1 MKSGRGAIFRRM
13 KASVRVLTGLVLCCV
28 ASAGAQSLPP
38 VAAFVGTRSLEGVS
52 LSPDGRY
59 LALLMRAPQGRV
71 AIVRDLTDQ
80 TIAPKPVMNSSP
92 EAQLTW
98 CRWASGTRLLCGYE
112 GAVRGA
118 GFIYSATRLTA
129 VDADG
134 KHWKV
139 LINDSRV
146 AGGQFQD
153 QVLSASLADPNTVL
167 IQADESLI
175 RNMPMDATAI
185 GRTISEFPAVEQ
197 LNIVTGEMRVLMPS
211 FHPIRRYLADRHGE
225 VRVGWGFENHGTEI
239 SYYARYER
247 SPGTHVW
254 KLLFKHDAFAQTG
267 YQPLAVC
274 IDQPDCVFAM
284 AGSEGRDALWRMD
297 LTGATAPKLEFAHP
311 AVDVAGP
318 VFGSDGRLLGVVY
331 ETDRPFFF
339 PVDPKVRAIID
350 ALKAPL
356 GNTFVRPVDSSSDE
370 NVFLVHTSSDIDPGT
385 FYLLDVAKGSLRPIG
400 SAYPDLDKKSLP
412 RLQSISFPA
421 ADGTTIP
428 GYLTVP
434 VGRRA
439 EHLPLIVM
447 PHGGPQARDHWN
459 FDFLRL
465 FLASRGY
472 AVLQVNFRGS
482 TGYGTKWLMDAHQ
495 DWGGL
500 TYSDITD
507 GARWV
512 VKQGIADPAHMCILG
527 WSFGGY
533 AALVGAVRNGDL
545 YRCAVS
551 IAGIS
556 DLSLLE
562 SQLSNFTNSGIAR
575 EQIGTL
581 RQKLKDDSPQRH
593 AADAAMPVLLIHGD
607 MDAQSN
613 VEQSIAMDDALA
625 HAHKNHEL
633 VIIKGGRHSLS
644 LESERTTLLTT
655 LERFLAENLG
665 PGAPAASAN

>member
-1 MKSGRGAIFRRM
+1 MRAFVG
-13 KASVRVLTGLVLCCV
+13 VLSGLVLCCA
-28 ASAGAQSLPP
+28 ASAGAESLPP
-38 VAAFVGTRSLEGVS
+38 VAAFVGTNSLEGVA

-59 LALLMRAPQGRV
+59 LAMIMRAPQGRV
-71 AIVRDLTDQ
+71 AIVRDLVEP
-80 TIAPKPVMNSSP
+80 AVAMKEVMSSSP

-98 CRWASGTRLLCGYE
+98 CRWATAKRLLCGYE
-112 GAVRGA
+112 GAIRDRGVV
-118 GFIYSATRLTA
+118 YPATRLAA
-129 VDADG
+129 VDPDG
-134 KHWKV
+134 RNWKI

-153 QVLSASLADPNTVL
+153 QVLSASLPQPDTVL
-167 IQADESLI
+167 VQADESLI
-175 RNMPMDATAI
+175 RNSAFVTNVAGQTM
-185 GRTISEFPAVEQ
+185 SEFPAVEE
-197 LNIVTGEMRVLMPS
+197 LNIVTGDMHVRLPS
-211 FHPIRRYLADRHGE
+211 FPPIRRYLTDRHGE
-225 VRVGWGFENHGTEI
+225 VRIGWGYESRSTDI
-239 SYYARYER
+239 SFWARYER
-247 SPGTHVW
+247 SPGLHAW
-254 KLLFKHDAFAQTG
+254 KLLFKQDAFADTG

-274 IDQPDCVFAM
+274 VDQPDCVFAM
-284 AGSEGRDALWRMD
+284 AGSEGRAALWRID
-297 LTGATAPKLEFAHP
+297 LTGQAQPRLEFSHP
-311 AVDVAGP
+311 AADVGGP

-339 PVDPKVRAIID
+339 PVDPKVRDIID
-350 ALKAPL
+350 GLKGPL
-356 GNTFVRPVDSSSDE
+356 GNTFVTLVDSRSDE

-385 FYLLDVAKGSLRPIG
+385 FYLLDVAKGSLRVIG
-400 SAYPDLDKKSLP
+400 SGFPNLDQKKLP
-412 RLQSISFPA
+412 RLQSISFTA

-447 PHGGPQARDHWN
+447 PHGGPAARDHWD

-482 TGYGTKWLMDAHQ
+482 TGYGSKWLMDAHQ

-507 GARWV
+507 GARWA
-512 VKQGIADPAHMCILG
+512 VKEGIADPAHMCIVG

-551 IAGIS
+551 IAGVS
-556 DLSLLE
+556 DLSMLE
-562 SQLSNFTNSGIAR
+562 SQMANFTNSGIVR

-581 RQKLKDDSPQRH
+581 HQKLKDDSPQRH
-593 AADAAMPVLLIHGD
+593 AADAAMPVLMIHGD
-607 MDAQSN
+607 MDSQSN

-625 HAHKNHEL
+625 HAHKKHEL

-644 LESERTTLLTT
+644 LESERITLMTT
-655 LERFLAENLG
+655 LERFLGENLG
-665 PGAPAASAN
+665 PGAPAPSAN

>member
-1 MKSGRGAIFRRM
+1 M
-13 KASVRVLTGLVLCCV
+13 KAFGLTLVGLMLC
-28 ASAGAQSLPP
+28 SAVSGADAPP
-38 VAAFVGTRSLEGVS
+38 PISAFVGTNSLEEVS
-52 LSPDGRY
+52 LSPDGHY
-59 LALLMRAPQGRV
+59 LALVMRGPQGRV
-71 AIVRDLTDQ
+71 AVVRNLLDQ
-80 TIAPKPVMNSSP
+80 TAPAKPVLTSSP
-92 EAQLTW
+92 EVQLTW

-112 GAVRGA
+112 GAVHGRGI
-118 GFIYSATRLTA
+118 IYNATRLAA

-134 KHWKV
+134 KNGKILV
-139 LINDSRV
+139 NDSRV

-153 QVLSASLADPNTVL
+153 QVLSASLADPDTVL
-167 IQADESLI
+167 VQADESLI
-175 RNMPMDATAI
+175 RNTPMEATTI
-185 GRTISEFPAVEQ
+185 GKTMSEFPAVEE
-197 LNIVTGEMRVLMPS
+197 LNVVTGTMHVLLPS
-211 FHPIRRYLADRHGE
+211 TPPIRRFLADRHGE
-225 VRVGWGFENHGTEI
+225 VRVGWGYENHSSEI
-239 SYYARYER
+239 SYWGRYER

-254 KLLFKHDAFAQTG
+254 KMLFKQDAFADGG

-274 IDQPDCVFAM
+274 VDQPDCVFAM
-284 AGSEGRDALWRMD
+284 AGAEGRSALWRID
-297 LTGATAPKLEFAHP
+297 LSGQTQPKLEFSHP
-311 AVDVAGP
+311 AVDVGGP

-339 PVDPKVRAIID
+339 PVDPKVRTIID

-356 GNTFVRPVDSSSDE
+356 GDTFVRLIDSQRDE

-385 FYLLDVAKGSLRPIG
+385 FYLLDVAKGSLRVIG
-400 SAYPDLDKKSLP
+400 SGYPNLDQKKLP
-412 RLQSISFPA
+412 RMRSISFPA
-421 ADGTTIP
+421 SDGTTIP

-439 EHLPLIVM
+439 EHLPVIVM
-447 PHGGPQARDHWN
+447 PHGGPGARDHWN
-459 FDFLRL
+459 FDPLRL

-482 TGYGTKWLMDAHQ
+482 TGYGRQWLMAAHQ

-507 GARWV
+507 GARWA

-562 SQLSNFTNSGIAR
+562 SEMANFTNSGIAR

-581 RQKLKDDSPQRH
+581 YQKLKDDSPQRH
-593 AADAAMPVLLIHGD
+593 AADAAMPVLMIHGD
-607 MDAQSN
+607 MDSQSN

-625 HAHKNHEL
+625 HAHKKHEL
-633 VIIKGGRHSLS
+633 VIIKGGRHSLT
-644 LESERTTLLTT
+644 LESERITLFTTI
-655 LERFLAENLG
+655 ERFLVENLG
-665 PGAPAASAN
+665 PGAPEPAAN